1 MILKKQ
7 YFPDTAGQLY
17 VRTHKDRDSM
27 DKTPTSPSQTKPQQT
42 RGQMGT
48 KIPPLAKKLLTND
61 IIWEGEKSLCFNG
74 VSISTALQVQEKLD
88 SYYFSIFFF
97 YFFKM
102 AKEHAVDLI
111 GSGED
116 LEGV

>member
-48 KIPPLAKKLLTND
+48 NIPPLAKKLLTND
-61 IIWEGEKSLCFNG
+61 II
-74 VSISTALQVQEKLD
+74 
-88 SYYFSIFFF
+88 
-97 YFFKM
+97 
-102 AKEHAVDLI
+102 
-111 GSGED
+111 
-116 LEGV
+116 